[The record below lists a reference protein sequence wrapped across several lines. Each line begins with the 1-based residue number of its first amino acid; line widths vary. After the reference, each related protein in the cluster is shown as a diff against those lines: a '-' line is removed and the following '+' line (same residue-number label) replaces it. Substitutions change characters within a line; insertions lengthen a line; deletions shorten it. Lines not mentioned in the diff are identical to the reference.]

1 LDNFGIM
8 KNNVDSSLILNRKI
22 VIELRFTPVPR
33 FLDLKGTLI
42 EKINLLKIIGTSFWG
57 IGDSAIKVSDSNDDN
72 LERTRIHV
80 EINRLSLISTRIDSI
95 ESYFSSFQK
104 IHKVVEETLGD
115 LDINRIGCRI
125 QGTYKTKSKDFANIL
140 SNFKN
145 SFPEQVLISDFPV
158 KDMRFQLNYQNGQYH
173 IGPVQENDQFLIMQ
187 FPYPERNNNVG
198 VAVDT
203 DNFLLKTKNEELNQ
217 ISKIKDVFTASLAVE
232 KSLVSNLSNF

>member
-1 LDNFGIM
+1 M

-22 VIELRFTPVPR
+22 VIELRFTPIPR

-42 EKINLLKIIGTSFWG
+42 EKINQLNIISTSFWG
-57 IGDSAIKVSDSNDDN
+57 IGDSAIKVSDSNEDS
-72 LERTRIHV
+72 LERIRIHV
-80 EINRLSLISTRIDSI
+80 EINRLSLISTKIDSI
-95 ESYFSSFQK
+95 EGYFSSFQK
-104 IHKVVEETLGD
+104 VLKVAEDTLGD

-125 QGTYKTKSKDFANIL
+125 QGTYRTKSQDFSSIL
-140 SNFKN
+140 SNFKK
-145 SFPEQVLISDFPV
+145 SFPEPVFISDYPV

-203 DNFLLKTKNEELNQ
+203 DNFLLKTKNEELNH
-217 ISKIKDVFTASLAVE
+217 ITKIKDVFTASLAVE
-232 KSLVSNLSNF
+232 KSLVLNLSNF